1 MHIQVTRMTFIIVD
15 TPCGQV
21 PVLVLED
28 KQIPQSAAIARYL
41 ARDLG
46 TICKE
51 KYYLWFHCKN
61 LIDRYSLY
69 SNIKGPRGS
78 MS

>member
-51 KYYLWFHCKN
+51 KYYL
-61 LIDRYSLY
+61 
-69 SNIKGPRGS
+69 
-78 MS
+78 

>member
-1 MHIQVTRMTFIIVD
+1 MHIKVTLMTFIIVD

-21 PVLVLED
+21 PVLVLGE

-51 KYYLWFHCKN
+51 RHYL
-61 LIDRYSLY
+61 
-69 SNIKGPRGS
+69 
-78 MS
+78 